1 MKLTDSQIKYIIGIK
16 KEVESLALRQD
27 DLYQKTC
34 EQLNTKDEDSW
45 LFDFIYNDGKLED
58 LDKLK

>member
-1 MKLTDSQIKYIIGIK
+1 MELTDSQIKYIIGIK

-27 DLYQKTC
+27 ALYQKTR

>member
-1 MKLTDSQIKYIIGIK
+1 MELTDSQIKYIIGIK
-16 KEVESLALRQD
+16 KEVESLAVRQEA
-27 DLYQKTC
+27 LYHKTC